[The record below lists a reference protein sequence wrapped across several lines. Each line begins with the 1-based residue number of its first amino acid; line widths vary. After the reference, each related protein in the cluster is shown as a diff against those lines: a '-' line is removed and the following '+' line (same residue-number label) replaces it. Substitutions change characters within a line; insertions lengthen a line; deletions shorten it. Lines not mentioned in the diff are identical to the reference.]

1 MIYVLIALFGTGNLA
16 SISSFD
22 PNCVRCFIA
31 TFSPFTMSAL
41 IIMKLLI
48 PVLLLMCASTTINQ
62 LNKVIKLLFFLHLI
76 SILYDFIRLQVAV
89 ERFFVIILLICDIMC
104 VHFLFLVK
112 NKGSWLD
119 IGVSIS
125 HFVIMESTVVV
136 LCVLQ
141 IVSNFLLN
149 ANIGLF
155 GGIGNVNYN
164 NKGD

>member
-1 MIYVLIALFGTGNLA
+1 M
-16 SISSFD
+16 
-22 PNCVRCFIA
+22 
-31 TFSPFTMSAL
+31 
-41 IIMKLLI
+41 
-48 PVLLLMCASTTINQ
+48 
-62 LNKVIKLLFFLHLI
+62 
-76 SILYDFIRLQVAV
+76 

-125 HFVIMESTVVV
+125 HFVIMESTVLV

-141 IVSNFLLN
+141 IVSKFLLN
-149 ANIGLF
+149 VKIGVF
-155 GGIGNVNYN
+155 GGVGNVDYN